1 MSEDR
6 ITGLEERVAYQEQ
19 AIEDLNATI
28 MTLWQEIDGLKRQLA
43 RLGEQLADVA
53 ADVPRG
59 PEPPPPHY

>member
-1 MSEDR
+1 MNEDR
-6 ITGLEERVAYQEQ
+6 LTALEERIAYQDQ

-28 MTLWQEIDGLKRQLA
+28 LTLLQDIDSLKRQLA